1 MLVASTDDETNIV
14 TFGTAKTLAA
24 SFIIT
29 RVKNSRFLDTW
40 RHAKGEALGG
50 DFVFGSNLLTAT
62 TIVRLIGLPAAR
74 DVDTFAGGVVQMAEF
89 EIPEGSPLDGQTVQ
103 EADRFDS
110 LACAAII
117 REDDVVV
124 PHGETRLAA
133 GDGVI
138 VIGSGRA
145 SGNSRRRS
153 SRTSAT
159 APGTSCSSAAAT
171 SAPGHVETP
180 DGPPAVDRP
189 PRDHPRDGAV
199 HGGVLAER
207 AVPTDRYQA
216 TGIRGPARSLRY
228 DHWGRAAQLR

>member
-1 MLVASTDDETNIV
+1 MLVASTDDETSIV
-14 TFGTAKTLAA
+14 TCGTAKTLAE
-24 SFIIT
+24 SFIIA

-62 TIVRLIGLPAAR
+62 TIVRLMGLPAAR

-138 VIGSGRA
+138 VIGSRGSVRELA
-145 SGNSRRRS
+145 AEIVPHVGNGAGNVLVVGVSDIGSRRRRNS
-153 SRTSAT
+153 
-159 APGTSCSSAAAT
+159 
-171 SAPGHVETP
+171 
-180 DGPPAVDRP
+180 
-189 PRDHPRDGAV
+189 
-199 HGGVLAER
+199 
-207 AVPTDRYQA
+207 
-216 TGIRGPARSLRY
+216 
-228 DHWGRAAQLR
+228 